1 MDQPP
6 LLQSRKFWIMCVD
19 LFVSVSGYFLMKYAD
34 PRLATDALFLIG
46 ALQPV
51 VLAVIASIT
60 VQNVQAMKAS
70 AEVETSKN
78 YAAVNTAPCPE
89 PDLEPDLPY

>member
-19 LFVSVSGYFLMKYAD
+19 LVVSVSGYFLTKYAN
-34 PRLATDALFLIG
+34 PAAAQDALFLIG
-46 ALQPV
+46 SLQPIILLV
-51 VLAVIASIT
+51 VGSMT
-60 VQNVQAMKAS
+60 VQNVAAIKAN

-78 YAAVNTAPCPE
+78 YAALNDPADKE
-89 PDLEPDLPY
+89 LPY